1 MRFGIVILGWFALA
15 AALAPPARAEGSVLV
30 AGKASPR
37 QREVIVDAVIATA
50 REIGWSLKA
59 HPFPDK
65 EHAAVTACLGATRPW
80 ACIAPY
86 MTDRG
91 DRLVAVKVG
100 IERTDT
106 VLSVHVITA
115 VNDTDSTASY
125 FCNACDEAALK
136 AAASDVTRRMLRTA
150 AERSGKTRISIKSK
164 PDRAW
169 INLDGTMIGSSDTIK
184 ATYPGEHTI
193 MLTHSGYLTTTRTVV
208 VKEGETAQV
217 IVNLEPVPGSSIDRP
232 GDRRASSSRVV
243 PKLLTGA
250 GAAALIGGAVYS
262 FTVDPPPGGKQPRY
276 LYSVP
281 ALGVAA
287 AGGAALGIGLYLWL
301 RPGSGPA
308 THAASAA
315 PTVTPHPRG
324 GVLGWS
330 MSF

>member
-1 MRFGIVILGWFALA
+1 
-15 AALAPPARAEGSVLV
+15 
-30 AGKASPR
+30 
-37 QREVIVDAVIATA
+37 
-50 REIGWSLKA
+50 
-59 HPFPDK
+59 
-65 EHAAVTACLGATRPW
+65 
-80 ACIAPY
+80 

-115 VNDTDSTASY
+115 VNATDSTASY
-125 FCNACDEAALK
+125 FCNACDEAALS
-136 AAASDVTRRMLRTA
+136 AAASDVTRRMLRAA

-276 LYSVP
+276 LYRP
-281 ALGVAA
+281 RGRGGRR
-287 AGGAALGIGLYLWL
+287 GGARDRALPLASPWQ
-301 RPGSGPA
+301 RPRDSCRVSRADGDA
-308 THAASAA
+308 T
-315 PTVTPHPRG
+315 PPRRCARL
-324 GVLGWS
+324 VHELLMEES
-330 MSF
+330 CRD